1 MADTGLNASVKIN
14 GTTYGTSD
22 CLQSNAINDAINKVV
37 YQCGG
42 YDKAAVGTR
51 VVTFTFS
58 LALAKTDVTKMT
70 ALAPGTLITTFE
82 AHPAGDTDGYI
93 EIISTDGIIESR
105 PGTWSP
111 NGMIAIDVTCHLN
124 NITFQAASS

>member
-14 GTTYGTSD
+14 GTTYTSSD
-22 CLQSNAINDAINKVV
+22 CIQSNAINDAINKVV

-42 YDKAAVGTR
+42 YDRAAVGTR

-58 LALAKTDVTKMT
+58 LALAKTDVTKLND
-70 ALAPGTLITTFE
+70 LAPGTVITSFE
-82 AHPAGDTDGYI
+82 AHPGGDTDSYI
-93 EIISTDGIIESR
+93 EIVSTSGIIESR